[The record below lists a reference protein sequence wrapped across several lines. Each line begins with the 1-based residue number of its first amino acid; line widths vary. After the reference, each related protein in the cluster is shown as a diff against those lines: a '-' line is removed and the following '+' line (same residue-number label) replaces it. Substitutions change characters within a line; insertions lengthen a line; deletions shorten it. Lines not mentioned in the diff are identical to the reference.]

1 MADDNPAPT
10 GNPTPAPAPAP
21 SGDPAPAPAP
31 VDVLGAPPA
40 GDGGTPP
47 APPAPPADVVYD
59 FKFADGVPVDDAFKS
74 DMTAWA
80 KEHKLD
86 PKAAQGAADL
96 AAKYGESMAE
106 KFTNDMVNLRNE
118 WATQARA
125 DKEYGG
131 DNFDA
136 NLAGANK
143 ALQQFGS
150 LELIKVLK
158 DTGLGNNPEVIR
170 LFHNIN
176 KTISQDSVAA
186 AISASASAEKT
197 QAQRMYGGGSN

>member
-1 MADDNPAPT
+1 MADDTPAPI
-10 GNPTPAPAPAP
+10 GDPTPAPAP
-21 SGDPAPAPAP
+21 SGDPAPAP

-40 GDGGTPP
+40 GDGGTPLAAP
-47 APPAPPADVVYD
+47 AAPPADVVYD

-80 KEHKLD
+80 KKHKLD
-86 PKAAQGAADL
+86 LEAAQGAADL

-106 KFTNDMVNLRNE
+106 KFTAEMVNLRNE

-186 AISASASAEKT
+186 AITASASAEKT
-197 QAQRMYGGGSN
+197 QAQRMYAGSN

>member
-1 MADDNPAPT
+1 MADDNTAPVDGAT
-10 GNPTPAPAPAP
+10 SAPA
-21 SGDPAPAPAP
+21 SGDGTAAPP

-59 FKFADGVPVDDAFKS
+59 FKFADGVPVDDAFKA

-136 NLAGANK
+136 NLAGANA
-143 ALQQFGS
+143 ALQRFGS

-186 AISASASAEKT
+186 AITASASAEKT
-197 QAQRMYGGGSN
+197 QAQRMYAGSN

>member
-1 MADDNPAPT
+1 MADDNTAPVDGAT
-10 GNPTPAPAPAP
+10 SAPA
-21 SGDPAPAPAP
+21 SGDGTAAPP

-47 APPAPPADVVYD
+47 APVAPPADVVYD

>member
-1 MADDNPAPT
+1 MADDNTAQVDGATSVPA
-10 GNPTPAPAPAP
+10 
-21 SGDPAPAPAP
+21 SGDGTAAPP

-47 APPAPPADVVYD
+47 APATPPADVVYD
-59 FKFADGVPVDDAFKS
+59 FKFAEGAPPATDELKGE
-74 DMTAWA
+74 MEAWA
-80 KEHKLD
+80 KEHKVT
-86 PKAAQGAADL
+86 PEAAQKAADF
-96 AAKYGESMAE
+96 AAKYAESMAE

-136 NLAGANK
+136 NLAGANA
-143 ALQQFGS
+143 ALQRFGS

-186 AISASASAEKT
+186 AITASASAEKT
-197 QAQRMYGGGSN
+197 QAQRMYAGSN